1 MGRCHREKLQE
12 RTPRRAAIVR
22 PLLLAALVALAVA
35 APTALAHSGG
45 FGPATETR
53 YQMPPWVLWASGAGV
68 VALSFAVVG
77 AFLTRPGFGLSTLNE
92 PPAVEASVRVSRA
105 ARLGGLV
112 VLAAW
117 LVAVLNVV
125 TGGDGA
131 FPEALVWLVGW
142 VVLPL
147 VAYLWRDAWPA
158 LSPFA
163 ALAPLLARAT
173 PRAYPT
179 RLAAWPAVALLLAL
193 TLLEVVEGVGHD
205 ARTLAALLLAYV
217 TLTLVGMRAF
227 GARAWLENAEVLT
240 RTYATWGALGPLWR
254 AGRDAQPVAR
264 DLSGVAFVVALLYGV
279 NFDGFLATPLGD
291 AALDGL
297 APLGTLGAHAVV
309 LLAGYA
315 LFLGAFLMCARGIRA
330 WAMSRAP
337 VSVIAARFAL
347 SLLPIAIGY
356 HVAHNLPYLVIEAP
370 RLLVAMGD
378 PLGLGWRPF
387 GAPSLA
393 LAAWAPPAIAVF
405 QMACIVGG
413 HVLAVVVA
421 HRLAF
426 EAFASR
432 VQAIRSEFPLTLVMV
447 FYTFV
452 GLWLVS
458 GAYVAPGGGG

>member
-1 MGRCHREKLQE
+1 M
-12 RTPRRAAIVR
+12 R
-22 PLLLAALVALAVA
+22 PLLVVALVALAWA
-35 APTALAHSGG
+35 TPTALAHAGG

-68 VALSFAVVG
+68 VAISFAVVG
-77 AFLTRPGFGLSTLNE
+77 AFLTRPTFGLAELHE
-92 PPAVEASVRVSRA
+92 PPSAGASVRVARA

-117 LVAVLNVV
+117 LVAALNAA

-147 VAYLWRDAWPA
+147 VAYLWRDVWPS
-158 LSPFA
+158 LSPFG
-163 ALAPLLARAT
+163 ALAPLVSRAT
-173 PRAYPT
+173 HRAYPAW
-179 RLAAWPAVALLLAL
+179 LAAWPAVALLLAL

-205 ARTLAALLLAYV
+205 PRTLAALLVAYV
-217 TLTLVGMRAF
+217 ALALAGMRAF

-240 RTYATWGALGPLWR
+240 RTYATWGALGRPWR

-264 DLSGVAFVVALLYGV
+264 DISGVAFVVALLYGV

-291 AALDGL
+291 AALRTL

-315 LFLGAFLMCARGIRA
+315 LFLGAFLLCARGIRA
-330 WAMSRAP
+330 WAMSLAP
-337 VSVIAARFAL
+337 VGVIAARFAL

-356 HVAHNLPYLVIEAP
+356 HLAHNLPYLVLELP

-378 PLGLGWRPF
+378 PLGLGWRPL
-387 GAPSLA
+387 GEPTLTLA
-393 LAAWAPPAIAVF
+393 SWVPPAVAVF

-413 HVLAVVVA
+413 HVLAVIVA

-432 VQAIRSEFPLTLVMV
+432 VQAIRSEFPLTFVMV